1 MSSSS
6 SSSSL
11 SSSSSAAAPL
21 EADVPAPAAR
31 AGAPA
36 GPPRKLSML
45 QKLERRARSDPL
57 VFGFLGLTVG
67 ALGGGMWSLLKDNKA
82 QSQLMMRFRVGF
94 QFSTIL
100 ALVGCASA
108 RARARVLVGCGTR
121 GLARGAPR
129 AQAAHR
135 ARKADLTHQHSLL
148 LPYSGIYWRANDAGP
163 RAVPKLDAAAF
174 EAKAGAAIVERE
186 VVQ

>member
-1 MSSSS
+1 M
-6 SSSSL
+6 
-11 SSSSSAAAPL
+11 
-21 EADVPAPAAR
+21 PAPAAR

-100 ALVGCASA
+100 ALVGCGISARACARSRWLRHA
-108 RARARVLVGCGTR
+108 RARARRTTR
-121 GLARGAPR
+121 ASGAPR
-129 AQAAHR
+129 AHSGLTSSTLVVAPSQWNLL
-135 ARKADLTHQHSLL
+135 ARQRLRT
-148 LPYSGIYWRANDAGP
+148 AGGP
-163 RAVPKLDAAAF
+163 
-174 EAKAGAAIVERE
+174 EA
-186 VVQ
+186 